1 MIRYSSI
8 LWKENVLMINFTKGF
23 GCSIISAKGFQ
34 KRSELSAF
42 IENPKAQMKPIFL
55 SKLFLQQSKETA
67 NDWRFNSQSEN
78 VTTTTFCDFLQN

>member
-1 MIRYSSI
+1 
-8 LWKENVLMINFTKGF
+8 MINFTEGF

-67 NDWRFNSQSEN
+67 ND
-78 VTTTTFCDFLQN
+78 